1 MYVYIHIP
9 FCNNICKYCDFPKL
23 LYDKK
28 FVNKYLDALE
38 QEIKERYK
46 DEEVISIF
54 IGGGTP
60 TSLDILELKRLL
72 DIISIFI

>member
-28 FVNKYLDALE
+28 LVNKYLDALE
-38 QEIKERYK
+38 QEIMGKK
-46 DEEVISIF
+46 DVLNQRETRNNLF
-54 IGGGTP
+54 IDGV
-60 TSLDILELKRLL
+60 KR
-72 DIISIFI
+72 SMVKRRQHK